1 MAITK
6 QIIFKGDATDAVN
19 AADEVAESF
28 KDVDRE
34 AGKANNQIEN
44 VTSNGGAIAILD
56 RLTGGLASQFRDA
69 FEATK
74 LFNTSLKATRG
85 ALLATGIGAL
95 VVALGVVV
103 AYWDD
108 IVDFVNQT
116 NKKLENQLST
126 TQQIQETLAA
136 QSSLIEKQ
144 LELNELQ
151 GISNEELQKQQV
163 ALLEKRR
170 DQELKEIDILE
181 IQLERLKAQTTELGL
196 WDKVKIAASQYLG
209 LWGQTG
215 NIVSQN
221 ISEQKQAIAEL
232 EAKLINA
239 RESALDLSI
248 QLFKIENPE
257 TESANEDS
265 NQRTQQSVVNSIT
278 PAGVD
283 PLSDPRVILEE
294 GVADRI
300 AEVNKGLTE
309 VLIEEA
315 NRRKEISEAEAAAK
329 IMLEQNVIGVINA
342 LAKEGSVV
350 AKGLALGQ
358 TTLSTIEGVQA
369 AYTTAQK
376 SPITIGFPAYPILQA
391 AAAAAF
397 GATQI
402 AAILKT
408 DAETGA
414 GGPPS
419 VSGQSASSQS
429 PSFNL
434 VRGTGENQLLE
445 GITQQQEPIR
455 AYVLSD
461 EVRKASAADRN
472 ASSEASLG

>member
-1 MAITK
+1 MAK
-6 QIIFKGDATDAVN
+6 VFELRVVGDTSDIEAKIKELGGSIK
-19 AADEVAESF
+19 EV
-28 KDVDRE
+28 KKE
-34 AGKANNQIEN
+34 AGKTNKEIEN

-74 LFNTSLKATRG
+74 LFNGSLKATRG

-95 VVALGVVV
+95 VVALGTIV
-103 AYWDD
+103 AYWDE
-108 IVDFVNQT
+108 IVDFVKQT
-116 NKKLENQLST
+116 NENLEKQLSL
-126 TQQIQETLAA
+126 TQQIQETLASESA
-136 QSSLIEKQ
+136 VLEKQ
-144 LELNELQ
+144 IELNELQ
-151 GISNEELQKQQV
+151 GVANEELQKQQIQ
-163 ALLEKRR
+163 LLELRR
-170 DQELKEIDILE
+170 EQELKEIDILE
-181 IQLERLKAQTTELGL
+181 AQLNRLKAQTTELTL
-196 WDKVKIAASQYLG
+196 WDKVKVAAAQYLG
-209 LWGQTG
+209 LWGEVG
-215 NIVSQN
+215 NVAVDRVN
-221 ISEQKQAIAEL
+221 AQAEEIAAL
-232 EAKLINA
+232 EAKLNSA

-248 QLFKIENPE
+248 QLFKINNPE
-257 TESANEDS
+257 ESA
-265 NQRTQQSVVNSIT
+265 
-278 PAGVD
+278 AGVQAQERPD
-283 PLSDPRVILEE
+283 LQLVGQTPTAEPSNDPRVILEE

-300 AEVNKGLTE
+300 KAINEGLTQ

-315 NRRKEISEAEAAAK
+315 DRRQAAAQAEANAK
-329 IMLEQNVIGVINA
+329 IMLEQNVAGVVGA

-376 SPITIGFPAYPILQA
+376 SPITIGFPAYPFVQA

-414 GGPPS
+414 GGLPD
-419 VSGQSASSQS
+419 VSGGGGGAAA

-445 GITQQQEPIR
+445 GITRQQNPIE
-455 AYVLSD
+455 AYVVSD
-461 EVRKASAADRN
+461 RVTSSAALNRN
-472 ASSEASLG
+472 RASEASLG